1 LGAQIAVE
9 NRIAA
14 GDGAVAAFE
23 ANKYLTEHNI

>member
-1 LGAQIAVE
+1 VRDKEIRQIV
-9 NRIAA
+9 NAA